1 MYLPNVKTDWDQTLT
16 LVSGTTKTSQAIR
29 PVQTAVKLRR
39 TYSYSLHHAASRS
52 SAPPG

>member
-39 TYSYSLHHAASRS
+39 TYSYSHHHAAGRS